1 MNVVYRGTSDAHAAV
16 ACYVRWAEALVEER
30 RTPLMLAA
38 AEALSAAMSQEDATR
53 AERTVQRPPRPSLED
68 AKRAK
73 RAERTVQL
81 PPRPTRPCPP
91 CQEARFAVPQV
102 A

>member
-1 MNVVYRGTSDAHAAV
+1 MNIAYRRTSDAHAAV

-38 AEALSAAMSQEDATR
+38 AEALSAAMSQEDARR
-53 AERTVQRPPRPSLED
+53 AERTVQRPPRPSQED
-68 AKRAK
+68 AK

-91 CQEARFAVPQV
+91 CPEARFAVPQV

>member
-1 MNVVYRGTSDAHAAV
+1 MNVAYRRTSDAHAAV
-16 ACYVRWAEALVEER
+16 ACYVLWAEALVEER

-38 AEALSAAMSQEDATR
+38 AEALSAAKSQED
-53 AERTVQRPPRPSLED
+53 
-68 AKRAK
+68 AK
-73 RAERTVQL
+73 RAERTAQR

-91 CQEARFAVPQV
+91 CLEARFAVPQV